1 MNVVLVILLVLAMI
15 FVVVSLVRGVV
26 AFLQS
31 HRADIEAGGERQR
44 EMQLKQNRM
53 MMNRI
58 KFQVLAIVDRRHP
71 ADAQPPLILRPGG
84 RGPAQQDLHAHRR

>member
-1 MNVVLVILLVLAMI
+1 MNTILVILLVAAMI

-31 HRADIEAGGERQR
+31 HRADIDAGGERQKD
-44 EMQLKQNRM
+44 MQLLQNRM

-58 KFQVLAIVDRRHP
+58 KFQAIAIVIV
-71 ADAQPPLILRPGG
+71 AVLLM
-84 RGPAQQDLHAHRR
+84 LNHR